1 MGMIKKQ
8 IDEPG
13 TITYISKVGAT
24 LKIKTI
30 LHSDYWVEIPAGE
43 FLVGVSEEQREM
55 MRSYIR
61 KIVGYHSYSWE
72 RQDQIESAV
81 VKIRLRAKLPPDQ
94 KIDPLLEFTK
104 EEKALWDGFVFGK
117 EIVQAE
123 EKIARLP
130 EQKTVWLDRFCIAR
144 FPVTERQW
152 GAFREGTPGNELPG
166 TFDSVIPKILDYTE
180 RPEVRKIMMG
190 KPKPKLHDLNA
201 AIVDIESAVKLCE
214 QIGGRLP
221 TSLEWKK
228 AAIGTDGRL
237 YPWGDEWNSNAGY
250 FFRVDGVRPH
260 LRVDAYLTGVS
271 PYGVWS
277 MVGGLPELAL
287 SEAGRITS
295 MGCHPKFSSGGTAWL
310 DHPVATAAGLDG
322 WVSVRPALDR
332 WPQKQWQGVDTL
344 EL

>member
-1 MGMIKKQ
+1 MIKKR

-13 TITYISKVGAT
+13 TITYISEVGAE

-30 LHSDYWVEIPAGE
+30 LHPDYWVEIPSGE

-81 VKIRLRAKLPPDQ
+81 VKIRLRARLPPDQ
-94 KIDPLLEFTK
+94 KRDPLLEFTK

-130 EQKTVWLDRFCIAR
+130 EQKAVWLDRFYIAR
-144 FPVTERQW
+144 VPVTERQW
-152 GAFREGTPGNELPG
+152 GAFRAGIPGNELPG
-166 TFDSVIPKILDYTE
+166 KFESVIPKTLDYTE
-180 RPEVRKIMMG
+180 RPEVRRIMMG
-190 KPKPKLHDLNA
+190 NPKTDHRDLNA
-201 AIVDIESAVKLCE
+201 AIVDVEGAVRLCE

-221 TSLEWKK
+221 TILEWQK

-237 YPWGDEWNSNAGY
+237 YPWGNEWDFDAGY
-250 FFRVDGVRPH
+250 FFRADGVRPH
-260 LRVDAYLTGVS
+260 LRVNAYLRGVS

-287 SEAGRITS
+287 TESGRITS

-310 DHPVATAAGLDG
+310 DHLVATAAGGTG
-322 WVSVRPALDR
+322 WVSVRPALDK
-332 WPQKQWQGVDTL
+332 WPQKQWQGIDTL
-344 EL
+344 KS